1 MHQGIYQELKKVARA
16 KDITNYTARGRM
28 IGLDMENPA
37 DKKEW
42 IERIANLYHI
52 NKERIRILI

>member
-16 KDITNYTARGRM
+16 KDITNYTAMGRM

-37 DKKEW
+37 DKKNRLRELL
-42 IERIANLYHI
+42 ISTISIR
-52 NKERIRILI
+52 KELGY